1 MTSDKLYKHI
11 DSIPE
16 NFAYLFVGHWLQGEM
31 GEDRKN
37 VGLMLKAFYEVFK
50 NKSNAPAL
58 ILKSSCG
65 KGSHMDRREIMR
77 RIDAIRKT
85 VDAKIIPN
93 VYLIHGDLSDT
104 EINEL
109 YNHPKIKSMISAT
122 KGEGFGRPLLEF
134 ALTGKPVIASGWSG
148 QMDFLDNKYHTL
160 LGGTLTD
167 IHASAQHPE
176 MLVEGSKWFS
186 VDHGQLG
193 NALVDVK
200 ANYKDWYKKGKTY
213 KNILKKNFSYESMKS
228 QIYEILDN
236 NISDMPMAVKLTLPK
251 LNLPKLQ
258 K

>member
-1 MTSDKLYKHI
+1 M
-11 DSIPE
+11 
-16 NFAYLFVGHWLQGEM
+16 V
-31 GEDRKN
+31 
-37 VGLMLKAFYEVFK
+37 
-50 NKSNAPAL
+50 
-58 ILKSSCG
+58 
-65 KGSHMDRREIMR
+65 
-77 RIDAIRKT
+77 
-85 VDAKIIPN
+85 
-93 VYLIHGDLSDT
+93 
-104 EINEL
+104 
-109 YNHPKIKSMISAT
+109 SAT

-148 QMDFLDNKYHTL
+148 QTDFLDSKYNIL

-200 ANYKDWYKKGKTY
+200 KNYKEWYKKGKTH

-236 NISDMPMAVKLTLPK
+236 NISDIPVAVKLTLPK
-251 LNLPKLQ
+251 LNLPKIQ